1 LLFLKIS
8 LKLIIILADYENKTV
23 AYFHYFWYAFVMAKR
38 TISGKYV
45 KCTGYEAFVPNPLPP
60 QIVWTGSLIRSLS
73 DADRLIG
80 QLSGQGKQLPNPH
93 LLIRPFIKR
102 EAVLSSRIE
111 GTQATLGEL
120 LANDAGAVVNRSPDD
135 LREVGNYVA
144 AMDYGIKRL
153 NTLPLSLRLVR
164 EIHQK
169 LMEGVRGNFATPGQF
184 RKTQNWIGPAGCTL
198 QNATYIPPSP
208 DVLMECLGT
217 WEQFLHAQNIPPL
230 VGAGLLHY
238 QFEAIHP
245 FLDGNGRVGRLL
257 IILFLIERKVLTTP
271 LLYISAFFEAARS
284 EYYERL
290 LAVSRESQWNPW
302 LEYFLNGIT
311 RMSEDVLGRA
321 EKINLL
327 LASWREKIAGQK
339 PKILFDVIDLLA
351 ENPFWNT
358 KKLSERLGAAFTTV
372 QRAIHVLVEKK
383 ILSQVDN
390 AQRDRVYCA
399 DAIMEILDQ
408 PPKIKP

>member
-1 LLFLKIS
+1 
-8 LKLIIILADYENKTV
+8 
-23 AYFHYFWYAFVMAKR
+23 MAKKK
-38 TISGKYV
+38 TSGKYI
-45 KCTGYEAFVPNPLPP
+45 KCTGYEAFVPEPLPP
-60 QIVWTGSLIRSLS
+60 EIVWTGQLIRSLS

-80 QLSGQGKQLPNPH
+80 QVSGEGKQLPNPH

-135 LREVGNYVA
+135 LREVGNYVTA
-144 AMDYGIKRL
+144 LDYGIKRL
-153 NTLPLSLRLVR
+153 NTLSLSLRLIQ
-164 EIHQK
+164 EIHEK
-169 LMEGVRGNFATPGQF
+169 LMEGVRGDHATPGEF

-198 QNATYIPPSP
+198 QNATYVPPSP
-208 DVLMECLGT
+208 DLLMDCLGT
-217 WEQFLHAQNIPPL
+217 WEQFLHVQTIPPL
-230 VGAGLLHY
+230 VQAGLLHY

-257 IILFLIERKVLTTP
+257 IILFLIERKVLTAP
-271 LLYISAFFEAARS
+271 LLYISAFFEATRS
-284 EYYERL
+284 EYYNRL
-290 LAVSRESQWNPW
+290 LAISQESQWNPW

-311 RMSEDVLGRA
+311 RMSEDVLSRA

-327 LASWREKIAGQK
+327 LQSWRKRIAGEK
-339 PKILFDVIDLLA
+339 PKILLDVIELLA

-358 KKLSERLGAAFTTV
+358 KKLSERLQVAFTTA
-372 QRAIHVLVEKK
+372 QRAINMLVERG

-390 AQRDRVYCA
+390 AQRDRVFCA
-399 DAIMEILDQ
+399 TAIMKILDEL
-408 PPKIKP
+408 PKIKP

>member
-1 LLFLKIS
+1 
-8 LKLIIILADYENKTV
+8 
-23 AYFHYFWYAFVMAKR
+23 MAKKKV
-38 TISGKYV
+38 SGKYV
-45 KCTGYEAFVPNPLPP
+45 KCAGYESFVPEPLPP
-60 QIVWTGSLIRSLS
+60 EIAWTGQLIRSLS

-80 QLSGQGKQLPNPH
+80 QLSGEGKQLPNPH

-135 LREVGNYVA
+135 LREVGNYVTA
-144 AMDYGIKRL
+144 LDYGIKRL
-153 NTLPLSLRLVR
+153 NTLPLSLRLIR
-164 EIHQK
+164 EVHEK
-169 LMEGVRGNFATPGQF
+169 LMEGVRGDRAAPGEF

-198 QNATYIPPSP
+198 PNATYVPPSP
-208 DVLMECLGT
+208 DLLMDCLGT
-217 WEQFLHAQNIPPL
+217 WEQFIHVQTIPPL
-230 VGAGLLHY
+230 VQAGLLHY

-245 FLDGNGRVGRLL
+245 FLDGNGRVGRLM
-257 IILFLIERKVLTTP
+257 IILFLIERKVLTAP
-271 LLYISAFFEAARS
+271 LLYISAFFEATRS
-284 EYYERL
+284 EYYNRL
-290 LAVSRESQWNPW
+290 LAVSQEGQWNSW
-302 LEYFLNGIT
+302 LEYFLNGIA

-327 LASWREKIAGQK
+327 LQSWRKKIAGEK
-339 PKILFDVIDLLA
+339 PKILLDVIELLA

-358 KKLSERLGAAFTTV
+358 KKLSQRLNAAFTTA
-372 QRAIHVLVEKK
+372 QRAINVLVEEK

-390 AQRDRVYCA
+390 AQRDRVFCA
-399 DAIMEILDQ
+399 TSIMKILDE

>member
-1 LLFLKIS
+1 MKITSLLIFIFL
-8 LKLIIILADYENKTV
+8 V
-23 AYFHYFWYAFVMAKR
+23 QFWDMTKKKS
-38 TISGKYV
+38 SGKYV

-60 QIVWTGSLIRSLS
+60 EIDWTDSLIRSLS

-80 QLSGQGKQLPNPH
+80 QLSGEGKQLPNPH

-144 AMDYGIKRL
+144 ALDYGINRL
-153 NTLPLSLRLVR
+153 NTLPLSLRLIR
-164 EIHQK
+164 EVHEK
-169 LMEGVRGNFATPGQF
+169 LMDNGRGDHAAPGQF

-198 QNATYIPPSP
+198 QNAAYVPPSP
-208 DVLMECLGT
+208 DLLMDCLKT
-217 WEQFLHAQNIPPL
+217 WEQFLHVQDIPPL
-230 VGAGLLHY
+230 VQAGLLHY

-257 IILFLIERKVLTTP
+257 IILFLFERKVLATP
-271 LLYISAFFEAARS
+271 ILYVSAFFEATRD
-284 EYYERL
+284 EYYSRL
-290 LAVSRESQWNPW
+290 LAVSRESLWNPL

-311 RMSEDVLGRA
+311 RMSEDVLSRA
-321 EKINLL
+321 ERINSLL
-327 LASWREKIAGQK
+327 GIWRDKVAGQK
-339 PKILFDVIDLLA
+339 PKVLQDAIDLLA
-351 ENPFWNT
+351 ENPFWTAN
-358 KKLSERLGAAFTTV
+358 KLSERLKVAFTTA
-372 QRAIHVLVEKK
+372 QRAIHVLVKEG

-390 AQRDRVYCA
+390 TQRDRVFCA
-399 DAIMEILDQ
+399 RAIMDILDE